1 MKRHLLCLLLAA
13 TLCAGCNEKL
23 PAFRYATENTAI
35 VDGRF
40 TGTNVHFYGTAVI
53 ADTDGNT
60 HTEKDVELDF
70 AGLDDNFVLYIHHIR
85 LDATLPK
92 HNLRIGSLTSI
103 PDIGPKLAFS
113 AASIVPGVWRPNEIG
128 GGYSYQPE
136 PAYTMTALDGTID
149 GIDCRVGFECDLP
162 DAGVR
167 RIEFQGKMII
177 EF

>member
-1 MKRHLLCLLLAA
+1 MKRHLYLLLAA
-13 TLCAGCNEKL
+13 TLFASCNEKL

-53 ADTDGNT
+53 TDTGGNM
-60 HTEKDVELDF
+60 HTEKDVEFEF
-70 AGLDDNFVLYIHHIR
+70 AGIDDDFVLYMHRIR

-92 HNLRIGSLTSI
+92 HDLRIGSLASI
-103 PDIGPKLAFS
+103 PGIGPKLAFS
-113 AASIVPGVWRPNEIG
+113 AASIVPDVWRPNEIG

-136 PAYTMTALDGTID
+136 PAYPMTDFEGTID
-149 GIDCRVGFECDLP
+149 GIDCRAEFACDLR

-177 EF
+177 KP